1 VQVDRPATAWHAER
15 MPKIDFWFDYSSS
28 YSYLAASRIEPIAK
42 AAGIEVRWRPFLLGP
57 VFKVVGL
64 NRSPAEDFPI
74 KGRYAWRDMER
85 LTLRLGLPKF
95 KLPEPFPTNSLLAA
109 RAALVLSDADRPA
122 FSRAVYQAEF
132 GDGREIGDKSLIA
145 DILKRLGHDPD
156 AVLAA
161 AGEQATKDRL
171 RAQTEEAVRLGMFG
185 APNFVTED
193 GEMFWGND
201 RLEQALE
208 WATGAKS
215 R

>member
-1 VQVDRPATAWHAER
+1 
-15 MPKIDFWFDYSSS
+15 MPKIDFWYDYSST
-28 YSYLAASRIEPIAK
+28 YSYLAASRIEPLAK
-42 AAGIEVRWRPFLLGP
+42 AAGVDVHWRPFLLGP

-64 NRSPAEDFPI
+64 NGSPAEVFPI

-109 RAALVLSDADRPA
+109 RTALVLSGADRPA
-122 FSRAVYQAEF
+122 FSYAVYRAEF
-132 GDGREIGDKSLIA
+132 GDGREIGDRALIA
-145 DILKRLGHDPD
+145 DILKRLRHDPE

-161 AGEQATKDRL
+161 TGEQATKDKL

-185 APNFVTED
+185 APTFIAED

-201 RLEQALE
+201 RLEQAIE
-208 WATGAKS
+208 WASGAGRK
-215 R
+215 

>member
-1 VQVDRPATAWHAER
+1 
-15 MPKIDFWFDYSSS
+15 MPKLDFWFDYSSS

-64 NRSPAEDFPI
+64 KRSPAEDFPI

-85 LTLRLGLPKF
+85 QTLRLGLPKF

-122 FSRAVYQAEF
+122 FSRALYQAEF
-132 GDGREIGDKSLIA
+132 GDGREIGDQGLIA
-145 DILKRLGHDPD
+145 DILKRLGHD
-156 AVLAA
+156 AEGVLAA
-161 AGEQATKDRL
+161 TSDQATKDRL
-171 RAQTEEAVRLGMFG
+171 RAQTDEAVRLGIFG
-185 APNFVTED
+185 APTFITED

-208 WATGAKS
+208 WASGIRPK
-215 R
+215 

>member
-1 VQVDRPATAWHAER
+1 
-15 MPKIDFWFDYSSS
+15 MPKIDFWYDYSSS
-28 YSYLAASRIEPIAK
+28 YSYLAASRIEPLAK
-42 AAGIEVRWRPFLLGP
+42 AAGVAVQWRPFLLGP

-64 NRSPAEDFPI
+64 NASPAEVFPI
-74 KGRYAWRDMER
+74 KG
-85 LTLRLGLPKF
+85 
-95 KLPEPFPTNSLLAA
+95 
-109 RAALVLSDADRPA
+109 
-122 FSRAVYQAEF
+122 Q
-132 GDGREIGDKSLIA
+132 DK
-145 DILKRLGHDPD
+145 
-156 AVLAA
+156 
-161 AGEQATKDRL
+161 L

>member
-1 VQVDRPATAWHAER
+1 
-15 MPKIDFWFDYSSS
+15 MPKIDFWYDYSSS
-28 YSYLAASRIEPIAK
+28 YSYLAASRIEPLAK
-42 AAGIEVRWRPFLLGP
+42 AAGVAVQWRPFLLGP

-64 NRSPAEDFPI
+64 NASPAEVFPI

-85 LTLRLGLPKF
+85 QTLRLALPKF

-109 RAALVLSDADRPA
+109 RTALVLSDADRPA

-132 GDGREIGDKSLIA
+132 GDGREIGDRALIA
-145 DILKRLGHDPD
+145 DILRRLKHDAD

-161 AGEQATKDRL
+161 TGEQATKDRL
-171 RAQTEEAVRLGMFG
+171 RGQTEEAVRLGMFG
-185 APNFVTED
+185 APTFVAED

-208 WATGAKS
+208 WASGS
-215 R
+215 RPK

>member
-1 VQVDRPATAWHAER
+1 
-15 MPKIDFWFDYSSS
+15 MPKIDFWFDYSST
-28 YSYLAASRIEPIAK
+28 YSYLAAARIEPLAT
-42 AAGIEVRWRPFLLGP
+42 AAGVQVRWRPFLLGP
-57 VFKVVGL
+57 VFKAVGL
-64 NRSPAEDFPI
+64 NGSPAEVYPI

-109 RAALVLSDADRPA
+109 RTALVLSDAERPA
-122 FSRAVYQAEF
+122 FSRAVYAAEF
-132 GDGREIGDKSLIA
+132 GDGREIGDRSLIA
-145 DILKRLGHDPD
+145 DILQRLGHDAE
-156 AVLAA
+156 AVLTATA
-161 AGEQATKDRL
+161 DQATKDKL
-171 RAQTEEAVRLGMFG
+171 RAQTEEALRLGMFG

-208 WATGAKS
+208 WARG

>member
-1 VQVDRPATAWHAER
+1 
-15 MPKIDFWFDYSSS
+15 MPKIDFWYDYSST
-28 YSYLAASRIEPIAK
+28 YSYLAASRIEQLAK
-42 AAGIEVRWRPFLLGP
+42 AAGIDVHWRPFLLGP

-64 NRSPAEDFPI
+64 NGSPAEAFPI

-95 KLPEPFPTNSLLAA
+95 KLPDPFPTNSLLAA
-109 RAALVLSDADRPA
+109 RTALVLSDADRPA

-132 GDGREIGDKSLIA
+132 GDGREIGDRALIA
-145 DILKRLGHDPD
+145 EILKRLGHEAE

-161 AGEQATKDRL
+161 TGDQAIKDKL

-185 APNFVTED
+185 APTFIAED

-201 RLEQALE
+201 RLEQAIE
-208 WATGAKS
+208 WASGARPK
-215 R
+215 